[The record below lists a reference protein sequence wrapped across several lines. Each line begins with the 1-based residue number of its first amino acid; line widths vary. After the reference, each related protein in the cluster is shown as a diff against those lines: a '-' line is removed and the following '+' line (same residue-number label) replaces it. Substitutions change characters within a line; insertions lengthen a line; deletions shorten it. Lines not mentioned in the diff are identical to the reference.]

1 MSLPKGPLH
10 EEEGTP
16 FIGSWEGTAKI
27 FVSNLLYGT
36 DEHTKEKSAEVL
48 ITIAKALDDVI
59 AEIETKF
66 GTPLPKGASKDA
78 T

>member
-1 MSLPKGPLH
+1 MVTPNEAQH
-10 EEEGTP
+10 EQEGMP
-16 FIGSWEGTAKI
+16 FIDSWEGTVKI

-48 ITIAKALDDVI
+48 VTIGKALDDVI

-66 GTPLPKGASKDA
+66 GTTLPKGASKDA